1 MLSPERLPPIF
12 GYAAGQ
18 RQGEPASA
26 GAALC
31 RVPGT
36 TMGALT
42 GIPLAVALG
51 LLIDGAFDRHGVFT
65 PEQIIDP
72 DRYFAALAARCPGA
86 PTAADM
92 VAVTRSWDPGARD
105 RFRAAML
112 DARASVELM
121 RGAADGQ
128 AR

>member
-1 MLSPERLPPIF
+1 
-12 GYAAGQ
+12 
-18 RQGEPASA
+18 
-26 GAALC
+26 
-31 RVPGT
+31 
-36 TMGALT
+36 MGALT